1 MKKMKWM
8 LALAAIVLAAA
19 ACGQKKA
26 EGPKYLVLY
35 YSQTSNTKAV
45 AEQIAGALGADI
57 EAILP
62 VVPYDGTYQE
72 TLERCGQE
80 RASGILPEVQPLKA
94 DLSKYDVIFLGYPIW
109 YGEIALPMASML
121 KQIDLSGKKVVPF
134 CSFGSGGLESGMRE
148 LAAKQPGAEILPG
161 YGVRAARVDAIP
173 AEVDQFLKAGGFLE
187 GEFFKAGE
195 FPEPH
200 PVTAEEAAIFDAAIS
215 TYPMMQGTQA
225 ATVTS
230 RPLPNGTE
238 YLFTAGAGRPP
249 QAPPQGAAP
258 QRPQGAPQGAAPQ
271 RPPQGAP
278 QAMKIYVTVANGEAP
293 VFTRVDR

>member
-1 MKKMKWM
+1 MIKWM
-8 LALAAIVLAAA
+8 LAFAAIAIAAV
-19 ACGQKKA
+19 ACGTKKNDA
-26 EGPKYLVLY
+26 PKVLVLY

-45 AEQIAGALGADI
+45 AEQIAQALGADI
-57 EAILP
+57 EVVVP

-80 RASGILPEVQPLKA
+80 RASGILPEVQPVKA
-94 DLSKYDVIFLGYPIW
+94 DFSKYDLIFLGYPIW
-109 YGEIALPMASML
+109 YGEIALPMASAL

-134 CSFGSGGLESGMRE
+134 CSFGSGGLESGAAQ
-148 LAAKQPGAEILPG
+148 LAKLQPGAEILPG

-173 AEVDQFLKAGGFLE
+173 AEVDQFLKENGFLE
-187 GEFFKAGE
+187 GDFVKLGE

-225 ATVTS
+225 AAVAS
-230 RPLPNGTE
+230 RALPSGTE
-238 YLFTAGAGRPP
+238 YVCTAGAGRPP
-249 QAPPQGAAP
+249 QAP
-258 QRPQGAPQGAAPQ
+258 PQGAAPQ

-278 QAMKIYVTVANGEAP
+278 QAMKIYVTVVNGEAP
-293 VFTRVDR
+293 VFTRVVR

>member
-1 MKKMKWM
+1 MKVMKW
-8 LALAAIVLAAA
+8 ILAAA
-19 ACGQKKA
+19 AVAIAAVACGPKKA
-26 EGPKYLVLY
+26 DAPKVLVLY
-35 YSQTSNTKAV
+35 YSQTNNTKAI
-45 AEQIAGALGADI
+45 AEQFAASMGADMEEI
-57 EAILP
+57 VAVE
-62 VVPYDGTYQE
+62 PYDGTYQE
-72 TLERCGQE
+72 TLERCGRE
-80 RASGILPEVQPLKA
+80 RESGILPEVQPVKA
-94 DLSKYDVIFLGYPIW
+94 DLASYDLIFVGYPIW
-109 YGEIALPMASML
+109 YGTIALPMQSAL

-134 CSFGSGGLESGMRE
+134 CSFGSGGLESGAEE
-148 LAAKQPGAEILPG
+148 LAKLQPGAEILPG
-161 YGVRAARVDAIP
+161 YGARAARADAVP
-173 AEVDQFLKAGGFLE
+173 DEVDYFLKSNGYME
-187 GEFFKAGE
+187 GDFVQLDE